1 MARTSYPD
9 RTNATGVWKLKD
21 ITRNKLTHGNYPNLS
36 IGDKFIMTGGNVGG
50 SETNK
55 IESFNIS
62 ATGNATDFGDLAV
75 ATHNPGTTSN
85 QVRCIMGGGNTP
97 SIVNTMNYVNP
108 HSAGNAADYGDLS
121 VSRRGVGGCSDCVRA
136 VYVAGSTPSEKNT
149 MDYVQFATKGDAVDF
164 GDSNDTGFSAGTSNA
179 HGGL

>member
-36 IGDKFIMTGGNVGG
+36 IGDNFIMTGGNVGG

-121 VSRRGVGGCSDCVRA
+121 VSRQQ
-136 VYVAGSTPSEKNT
+136 T
-149 MDYVQFATKGDAVDF
+149 
-164 GDSNDTGFSAGTSNA
+164 SAGGSDTRGIFSS
-179 HGGL
+179 GRSGK

>member
-121 VSRRGVGGCSDCVRA
+121 VSRQQTSAGGSDTRGIFSSGR
-136 VYVAGSTPSEKNT
+136 TPSASNVIDFIE
-149 MDYVQFATKGDAVDF
+149 FATTGNATDF
-164 GDSNDTGFSAGTSNA
+164 GNLSEARW
-179 HGGL
+179 